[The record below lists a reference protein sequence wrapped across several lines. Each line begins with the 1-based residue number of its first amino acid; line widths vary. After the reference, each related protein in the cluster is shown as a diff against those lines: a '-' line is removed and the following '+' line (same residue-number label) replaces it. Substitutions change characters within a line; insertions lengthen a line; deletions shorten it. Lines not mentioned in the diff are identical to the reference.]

1 MPGHAFLLVRLP
13 GLGPQPIPSSRTP
26 SSAVFYLTPLSGAS
40 PGCRP
45 LLGPTVS
52 LLLWGLIKGIYTSL
66 RLLLLI
72 LQRLRCE
79 SPLEDC
85 LPASAIWLSEVS
97 LDPQSFP
104 SLLLESYLARRPAL
118 SRWPLRLCL
127 VSAPPPTLTPHPTR
141 FALCSGHTGISV
153 PSFYVHLSMS
163 ASPYS
168 LFSPSGVPFCP
179 FSPTQC
185 LALILSKHHVLRDS
199 FPDPTLPP
207 IPLNSPLID
216 QIILGKK
223 KKKPYRD
230 YILNTCLFY
239 TPPLAPLSLPKFNIC
254 CFFLNF
260 FFSLIGL

>member
-1 MPGHAFLLVRLP
+1 MPGHAFLRVRLP

-52 LLLWGLIKGIYTSL
+52 LLLWGVIKGIYTSL

-79 SPLEDC
+79 SPLEDR

-97 LDPQSFP
+97 VDPQSFP

-127 VSAPPPTLTPHPTR
+127 ASAPPPPHP
-141 FALCSGHTGISV
+141 L
-153 PSFYVHLSMS
+153 
-163 ASPYS
+163 
-168 LFSPSGVPFCP
+168 
-179 FSPTQC
+179 
-185 LALILSKHHVLRDS
+185 
-199 FPDPTLPP
+199 PTLFWPHRD
-207 IPLNSPLID
+207 LSSQLLHSPFHVSIFV
-216 QIILGKK
+216 Q
-223 KKKPYRD
+223 PV
-230 YILNTCLFY
+230 
-239 TPPLAPLSLPKFNIC
+239 LSGWCALLSFLTYSVFGSHPK
-254 CFFLNF
+254 
-260 FFSLIGL
+260 

>member
-127 VSAPPPTLTPHPTR
+127 VTPLLDQFSTVFLNSGPLHHISGINLALNQSAIGVKMFQKVLLPQKKRHPPTLV
-141 FALCSGHTGISV
+141 C
-153 PSFYVHLSMS
+153 
-163 ASPYS
+163 
-168 LFSPSGVPFCP
+168 SPS
-179 FSPTQC
+179 
-185 LALILSKHHVLRDS
+185 H
-199 FPDPTLPP
+199 
-207 IPLNSPLID
+207 
-216 QIILGKK
+216 
-223 KKKPYRD
+223 
-230 YILNTCLFY
+230 
-239 TPPLAPLSLPKFNIC
+239 
-254 CFFLNF
+254 
-260 FFSLIGL
+260 

>member
-1 MPGHAFLLVRLP
+1 MPGHAFLRLRLP

-118 SRWPLRLCL
+118 SRWPLHRPPP
-127 VSAPPPTLTPHPTR
+127 SPRAPPAAPSALVTPGSQLPASMFTFPCQHLRT
-141 FALCSGHTGISV
+141 ACSLRLVYLSV
-153 PSFYVHLSMS
+153 LSHL
-163 ASPYS
+163 
-168 LFSPSGVPFCP
+168 
-179 FSPTQC
+179 
-185 LALILSKHHVLRDS
+185 LSVW
-199 FPDPTLPP
+199 
-207 IPLNSPLID
+207 
-216 QIILGKK
+216 
-223 KKKPYRD
+223 
-230 YILNTCLFY
+230 
-239 TPPLAPLSLPKFNIC
+239 LS
-254 CFFLNF
+254 
-260 FFSLIGL
+260 S

>member
-1 MPGHAFLLVRLP
+1 MPGHAFLRVRLP

-185 LALILSKHHVLRDS
+185 LALILSKHVLRDS

-207 IPLNSPLID
+207 IPLNSPLIY

-223 KKKPYRD
+223 KKKPTE
-230 YILNTCLFY
+230 IISL
-239 TPPLAPLSLPKFNIC
+239 TPVCSIPLPWHPSPCQSLTFAV
-254 CFFLNF
+254 
-260 FFSLIGL
+260 FS